1 MADSLPK
8 YSYKGVKYV
17 FVDTPVRLLEE
28 AKCPIC
34 LELMKE
40 PVSTSCE
47 HLFCQNCIK
56 DQPTCPTCR
65 KRFTTTP
72 DRGSVRIVKAFKV
85 KCPNSVEG
93 CKWQGDL
100 GDAEEHLEEKCQ
112 HQKVKC
118 PNRCGSKLDRK
129 HLRRHTQR
137 DCTHRPYKCPY
148 CDHKG
153 VYKDVTT
160 VHYTTCGDFPL
171 SCPAGCR
178 KKIKRRNMESH
189 LSTEC
194 PEEYISC
201 KYVMFG
207 CDTAVKRR
215 EKETHFSDKALHFE
229 KSMESQLA
237 ISSSLISLFQ
247 SPTHIRPDVTSLPLS
262 FRPWLQNTPTCY
274 PRPPWVVKLEG
285 FEEKK
290 TNDEQWFSDPVYSH
304 FGGYKMCLS
313 VYPHGNGDN
322 DSNGDDDDDSND
334 DDDDDSSGD
343 DDDGDS
349 NDDDDD
355 DDSNG
360 DDDDDDSNGDDDDDS
375 NGDDYEGTHVS
386 VFVHLMKGENDG
398 NLKFPFKGHIV
409 VSLLNQLED
418 KNHHTREP
426 WSPEY
431 DIPEEYSG
439 RVTAGQRSGGWGYPK
454 FIPHNDLN
462 YNSHKNCQYLKNDCL
477 FFRVD
482 MFECVF

>member
-1 MADSLPK
+1 MAVFLSK
-8 YSYKGVKYV
+8 YSYKGVEYT

-28 AKCPIC
+28 LKCPIC
-34 LELMKE
+34 IELVKE
-40 PVSTSCE
+40 PVLTSCN
-47 HLFCQNCIK
+47 HLFCKNCINY
-56 DQPTCPTCR
+56 QPTCPTCR
-65 KRFTTTP
+65 KMCKATP

-85 KCPNSVEG
+85 KCPNSVKG

-118 PNRCGSKLDRK
+118 PYGCGERVK
-129 HLRRHTQR
+129 HETVQLHTQS
-137 DCTHRPYKCPY
+137 DCTHRPYKCPH

-160 VHYTTCGDFPL
+160 GHYTTCGDFPL
-171 SCPAGCR
+171 SCPAGCG
-178 KKIKRRNMESH
+178 KTIKRRNMESH

-229 KSMESQLA
+229 ESIEFQLA
-237 ISSSLISLFQ
+237 MAQSLSKCMMTK
-247 SPTHIRPDVTSLPLS
+247 SWDPANATSLPLS

-290 TNDEQWFSDPVYSH
+290 RYEEEWHSDPVYSH
-304 FGGYKMCLS
+304 FGGYKMCLRVYPNGYDEGKGTRVS
-313 VYPHGNGDN
+313 VYVLLMKGDN
-322 DSNGDDDDDSND
+322 DD
-334 DDDDDSSGD
+334 
-343 DDDGDS
+343 
-349 NDDDDD
+349 
-355 DDSNG
+355 
-360 DDDDDDSNGDDDDDS
+360 
-375 NGDDYEGTHVS
+375 
-386 VFVHLMKGENDG
+386 
-398 NLKFPFKGHIV
+398 NLKFPFKGRIV

-418 KNHHTREP
+418 KNHLTRKP
-426 WSPEY
+426 WNL
-431 DIPEEYSG
+431 DNIAEEYSG
-439 RVTAGQRSGGWGYPK
+439 RVTTGERGGGWGYRK

-462 YNSHKNCQYLKNDCL
+462 YSSYKNCQYLKNDCL
-477 FFRVD
+477 FFRID
-482 MFECVF
+482 KIGCVH

>member
-1 MADSLPK
+1 MASSLCK
-8 YSYKGVKYV
+8 YSYRGVEYT

-28 AKCPIC
+28 AKCPLC
-34 LELMKE
+34 LEIMEE
-40 PVSTSCE
+40 PVSTSCD
-47 HLFCQNCIK
+47 HLFCKNCI
-56 DQPTCPTCR
+56 QYRPTCPTCC
-65 KRFTTTP
+65 KEYTTTP
-72 DRGSVRIVKAFKV
+72 DRGSVRIMKAFKV
-85 KCPNSVEG
+85 KCPNSWVG

-112 HQKVKC
+112 HQKVEC
-118 PNRCGSKLDRK
+118 PNGCGSKVDHK
-129 HLRRHTQR
+129 HKRRHTQG
-137 DCTHRPYKCPY
+137 DCTHRPYKCPH

-171 SCPAGCR
+171 SCPTGCG

-237 ISSSLISLFQ
+237 MFTCQTKCFQ
-247 SPTHIRPDVTSLPLS
+247 SPTYTRPDVTSLPLS

-290 TNDEQWFSDPVYSH
+290 RNEETWYSDPVYSH
-304 FGGYKMCLS
+304 FGGYKMCLC
-313 VYPHGNGDN
+313 VH
-322 DSNGDDDDDSND
+322 SNGNSY
-334 DDDDDSSGD
+334 SK
-343 DDDGDS
+343 
-349 NDDDDD
+349 
-355 DDSNG
+355 
-360 DDDDDDSNGDDDDDS
+360 
-375 NGDDYEGTHVS
+375 GTHVS
-386 VFVHLMKGENDG
+386 VFVLLMKGDNDD
-398 NLKFPFKGHIV
+398 NLKFPFKGRIV

-418 KNHHTREP
+418 KNHYTREL
-426 WSPEY
+426 WSP
-431 DIPEEYSG
+431 DSDVPEVVSG
-439 RVTAGQRSGGWGYPK
+439 RVETGERNGKGWGHPD
-454 FIPHNDLN
+454 FLSHNDVN
-462 YNSHKNCQYLKNDCL
+462 YNSDKNWQYLKNDCL

-482 MFECVF
+482 QLQIECVL

>member
-1 MADSLPK
+1 MADPSLK
-8 YSYKGVKYV
+8 CSYKGVEYT

-34 LELMKE
+34 LDIMTE
-40 PVSTSCE
+40 PVSTSCH
-47 HLFCQNCIK
+47 HLFCKNCIK
-56 DQPTCPTCR
+56 DQPICPTCR

-72 DRGSVRIVKAFKV
+72 DTGSVKMLKAFKV

-100 GDAEEHLEEKCQ
+100 GDAEEHLKEKCQ
-112 HQKVKC
+112 HQKEC
-118 PNRCGSKLDRK
+118 PNGCGEKMEPKTIRL
-129 HLRRHTQR
+129 HTQS
-137 DCTHRPYKCPY
+137 DCTHRPYKCPH

-171 SCPAGCR
+171 SCPAGCG

-207 CDTAVKRR
+207 CDTTVKRR
-215 EKETHFSDKALHFE
+215 EKGTHFSDDTIHLK

-237 ISSSLISLFQ
+237 MFQSLGMLFQ

-262 FRPWLQNTPTCY
+262 FRPWLQITPTCY

-290 TNDEQWFSDPVYSH
+290 RNEEIWHSDPVYSH
-304 FGGYKMCLS
+304 FGGYKMFLRIDL
-313 VYPHGNGDN
+313 HGQG
-322 DSNGDDDDDSND
+322 
-334 DDDDDSSGD
+334 SGK
-343 DDDGDS
+343 
-349 NDDDDD
+349 
-355 DDSNG
+355 
-360 DDDDDDSNGDDDDDS
+360 
-375 NGDDYEGTHVS
+375 GTHVS
-386 VFVHLMKGENDG
+386 VYVLLMKGDNDD

-418 KNHHTREP
+418 KNHHTRVP
-426 WSPEY
+426 WSPEHN
-431 DIPEEYSG
+431 IPEEASG
-439 RVTAGQRSGGWGYPK
+439 RVTTGKISGKGWGNPE
-454 FIPHNDLN
+454 FIPHNTLS
-462 YNSHKNCQYLKNDCL
+462 YNPDKNCQYLKNNCL

-482 MFECVF
+482 KFECVF

>member
-1 MADSLPK
+1 MATSLLK
-8 YSYKGVKYV
+8 YSYKGVEYT

-28 AKCPIC
+28 AKCPVC
-34 LELMKE
+34 LEIMKN
-40 PVSTSCE
+40 PVITSCD
-47 HLFCQNCIK
+47 HLFCENCIK

-65 KRFTTTP
+65 ERFTTTP

-93 CKWQGDL
+93 CEWQGDL

-112 HQKVKC
+112 HQKVEC
-118 PNRCGSKLDRK
+118 PNGCGEKMKRK
-129 HLRRHTQR
+129 TIQLHTQS
-137 DCTHRPYKCPY
+137 DCTHRPYKCPH

-178 KKIKRRNMESH
+178 LVIKRRNMESH
-189 LSTEC
+189 LSTKC

-215 EKETHFSDKALHFE
+215 EKETHFSDNTFHLK

-237 ISSSLISLFQ
+237 MFQSLWMLFQ
-247 SPTHIRPDVTSLPLS
+247 STTYARPDATSLPLS

-285 FEEKK
+285 FEENKR
-290 TNDEQWFSDPVYSH
+290 NEEEWYSDPVYSH
-304 FGGYKMCLS
+304 FGGYKMCLRIDS
-313 VYPHGNGDN
+313 HGQGSGEGTHISLFVYLMKGDN
-322 DSNGDDDDDSND
+322 DD
-334 DDDDDSSGD
+334 
-343 DDDGDS
+343 
-349 NDDDDD
+349 
-355 DDSNG
+355 
-360 DDDDDDSNGDDDDDS
+360 
-375 NGDDYEGTHVS
+375 
-386 VFVHLMKGENDG
+386 
-398 NLKFPFKGHIV
+398 NLKFPFKGCIV

-418 KNHHTREP
+418 KNHLIREP
-426 WSPEY
+426 WSP
-431 DIPEEYSG
+431 DSKVPETSNG
-439 RVTAGQRSGGWGYPK
+439 RVITGERSDGWGLPD

-462 YNSHKNCQYLKNDCL
+462 YDSDKNCQYLKNDCL
-477 FFRVD
+477 FFKMDRI
-482 MFECVF
+482 ECVH

>member
-1 MADSLPK
+1 MK
-8 YSYKGVKYV
+8 YT

-40 PVSTSCE
+40 PVSTNCE
-47 HLFCQNCIK
+47 HLFCKNCIRR
-56 DQPTCPTCR
+56 QLICPTCR

-100 GDAEEHLEEKCQ
+100 GDAEGHLEEKCQ

-118 PNRCGSKLDRK
+118 PNGFGSKVDRK
-129 HLRRHTQR
+129 HMRRHTQG
-137 DCTHRPYKCPY
+137 DCTHRPYKCPH

-153 VYKDVTT
+153 AYKDVTT

-171 SCPAGCR
+171 SCPARCG
-178 KKIKRRNMESH
+178 KTIKRRNMESH

-215 EKETHFSDKALHFE
+215 EKETHFSDDTFHLK
-229 KSMESQLA
+229 KSMECQLA
-237 ISSSLISLFQ
+237 ISRSLVSLFQ

-274 PRPPWVVKLEG
+274 PHPPWVVKFEG
-285 FEEKK
+285 FKKKKRNEE
-290 TNDEQWFSDPVYSH
+290 EWYSDPVYSH
-304 FGGYKMCLS
+304 FGGYKMC
-313 VYPHGNGDN
+313 VDIDPNGYDN
-322 DSNGDDDDDSND
+322 GK
-334 DDDDDSSGD
+334 
-343 DDDGDS
+343 
-349 NDDDDD
+349 
-355 DDSNG
+355 
-360 DDDDDDSNGDDDDDS
+360 
-375 NGDDYEGTHVS
+375 GTHVS
-386 VFVHLMKGENDG
+386 ACVCLIKGDNDD
-398 NLKFPFKGHIV
+398 NLKFPFKGRIV

-418 KNHHTREP
+418 RNHHTSEV
-426 WSPEY
+426 WSLEY
-431 DIPEEYSG
+431 NLPGDTSG
-439 RVTAGQRSGGWGYPK
+439 PVTTGERGEGWGQHQ
-454 FIPHNDLN
+454 FIPHNALN
-462 YNSHKNCQYLKNDCL
+462 YNSNKNCQYLKNDCL

-482 MFECVF
+482 TFHFDL

>member
-1 MADSLPK
+1 MAISFSK
-8 YSYKGVKYV
+8 YSYKGVEYT

-28 AKCPIC
+28 LKCPVCI
-34 LELMKE
+34 ELVNK
-40 PVSTSCE
+40 PVLTGCD
-47 HLFCQNCIK
+47 HLFCENCIE

-65 KRFTTTP
+65 KRFTTTQ
-72 DRGSVRIVKAFKV
+72 DKGSVRIVKAFKV

-118 PNRCGSKLDRK
+118 PNGCGEKMKSKAIQL
-129 HLRRHTQR
+129 HTQG
-137 DCTHRPYKCPY
+137 DCTHRPYKCPH

-171 SCPAGCR
+171 SCPSGCG

-194 PEEYISC
+194 PEEYILC

-215 EKETHFSDKALHFE
+215 EKETHFSDKALHLE
-229 KSMESQLA
+229 KSVESQLA
-237 ISSSLISLFQ
+237 MFQCLGSFFQ
-247 SPTHIRPDVTSLPLS
+247 SPARQPDVTSLPLS

-274 PRPPWVVKLEG
+274 PRPPWVVKLRE
-285 FEEKK
+285 FEKK
-290 TNDEQWFSDPVYSH
+290 KRNDKCWYSGPVAVYSH
-304 FGGYKMCLS
+304 FGGYKMCVS
-313 VYPHGNGDN
+313 IDPNGD
-322 DSNGDDDDDSND
+322 G
-334 DDDDDSSGD
+334 SGK
-343 DDDGDS
+343 
-349 NDDDDD
+349 
-355 DDSNG
+355 
-360 DDDDDDSNGDDDDDS
+360 
-375 NGDDYEGTHVS
+375 GTHIS
-386 VFVHLMKGENDG
+386 LFVHLMKGDNDD

-418 KNHHTREP
+418 KNHLTKEP
-426 WSPEY
+426 WSPEDNIAE
-431 DIPEEYSG
+431 DIRE
-439 RVTAGQRSGGWGYPK
+439 RVTTGVRGCGWGHPK
-454 FIPHNDLN
+454 FISPNDLN
-462 YNSHKNCQYLKNDCL
+462 YNSDKNCQYLKNDCL

-482 MFECVF
+482 KFECVL

>member
-1 MADSLPK
+1 MAASLPK
-8 YSYKGVKYV
+8 YSYKGVKYA

-28 AKCPIC
+28 AKCTVC
-34 LELMKE
+34 FELMKE

-56 DQPTCPTCR
+56 DQPTCPTCC
-65 KRFTTTP
+65 KTFTTTP

-93 CKWQGDL
+93 CKWQGGL
-100 GDAEEHLEEKCQ
+100 GDAEEHLEENCQ

-129 HLRRHTQR
+129 HMRRHTQG
-137 DCTHRPYKCPY
+137 DCTHRPYKCPH

-153 VYKDVTT
+153 VYKDMTT
-160 VHYTTCGDFPL
+160 IHFTTCGDFPL
-171 SCPAGCR
+171 SCPTGCG

-215 EKETHFSDKALHFE
+215 EKETHFSDDTFHLK
-229 KSMESQLA
+229 KSMEFQLVMA
-237 ISSSLISLFQ
+237 QSLSKCMMTKSLD
-247 SPTHIRPDVTSLPLS
+247 SADVTSLPLS
-262 FRPWLQNTPTCY
+262 FRPWLRNTPTCY

-285 FEEKK
+285 FENKRNEEK
-290 TNDEQWFSDPVYSH
+290 WYSDPVYSH
-304 FGGYKMCLS
+304 FGGYKMCLRIH
-313 VYPHGNGDN
+313 PNGYGYGKN
-322 DSNGDDDDDSND
+322 
-334 DDDDDSSGD
+334 
-343 DDDGDS
+343 
-349 NDDDDD
+349 
-355 DDSNG
+355 
-360 DDDDDDSNGDDDDDS
+360 
-375 NGDDYEGTHVS
+375 THIS
-386 VFVHLMKGENDG
+386 VFVHLMKGDNDD
-398 NLKFPFKGHIV
+398 NLKFPFKGCIV

-418 KNHHTREP
+418 KNHRTREP
-426 WSPEY
+426 WSPEDRVY
-431 DIPEEYSG
+431 NSANG
-439 RVTAGQRSGGWGYPK
+439 RVTTEERSGFGWGRTQ

-462 YNSHKNCQYLKNDCL
+462 YNSDKNCQYIKNDCL

-482 MFECVF
+482 KIECARVH

>member
-1 MADSLPK
+1 MAVTIPK
-8 YSYKGVKYV
+8 YNYKGVEYE
-17 FVDTPVRLLEE
+17 FVDTQVRLLEE
-28 AKCPIC
+28 LKCPIC
-34 LELMKE
+34 IELVSE
-40 PVSTSCE
+40 PVYTSCD
-47 HLFCQNCIK
+47 HLFCRNCIK

-65 KRFTTTP
+65 ERFTTTP

-118 PNRCGSKLDRK
+118 PNGCGSKVDRT
-129 HLRRHTQR
+129 HMRRHTQG
-137 DCTHRPYKCPY
+137 DCTHRPYKCRH

-171 SCPAGCR
+171 SCPAGCG
-178 KKIKRRNMESH
+178 KTIKRRNMESH

-194 PEEYISC
+194 PGEYISC
-201 KYVMFG
+201 KYVIFG
-207 CDTAVKRR
+207 CDRAVKRR

-237 ISSSLISLFQ
+237 MFTCQMKCFQ

-290 TNDEQWFSDPVYSH
+290 RNDYKWFSDPVYSH
-304 FGGYKMCLS
+304 FGGYKMCLRID
-313 VYPHGNGDN
+313 PNGY
-322 DSNGDDDDDSND
+322 GR
-334 DDDDDSSGD
+334 GR
-343 DDDGDS
+343 
-349 NDDDDD
+349 
-355 DDSNG
+355 
-360 DDDDDDSNGDDDDDS
+360 
-375 NGDDYEGTHVS
+375 GTHIS
-386 VFVHLMKGENDG
+386 VFVHLMKGDNDD
-398 NLKFPFKGHIV
+398 NLKFPFKGRIV

-418 KNHHTREP
+418 KSHHIGEP
-426 WSPEY
+426 WSP
-431 DIPEEYSG
+431 DRNVPEEYSG
-439 RVTAGQRSGGWGYPK
+439 RVTTGERRNGWGYHQ

-462 YNSHKNCQYLKNDCL
+462 YNSDKNCQYLKNDCL

-482 MFECVF
+482 KIECVL